1 MSTLINSLAGRL
13 RGLVGDRRRAPR
25 RGARAHARLPF
36 TVVLLDGQEEAPT
49 NFAGGKSLAGHTR
62 DLSETGL
69 TLLLPV
75 VRIGDGYLT
84 DTERHL
90 GIRLALPGGPVSM
103 LAASVRFE
111 HLDMLEDG
119 YGYLVGVRIV
129 RMRDDERASY
139 YAYLRTLASDERR
152 ERERRRDEAA
162 SNAQAS
168 PAAGQVNAWA
178 SITPAQVSEAFE
190 RFLREGARPRRS

>member
-36 TVVLLDGQEEAPT
+36 TVVLLDGQEEATT
-49 NFAGGKSLAGHTR
+49 NFAGGKSLSGHTR

-84 DTERHL
+84 DTERYL
-90 GIRLALPGGPVSM
+90 GVRLALPGGPVSM

-162 SNAQAS
+162 SLAQAA

>member
-25 RGARAHARLPF
+25 RGARARARLPF
-36 TVVLLDGQEEAPT
+36 TVVLLDGQEEATT

-69 TLLLPV
+69 TLLLPG
-75 VRIGDGYLT
+75 VRIG
-84 DTERHL
+84 
-90 GIRLALPGGPVSM
+90 
-103 LAASVRFE
+103 
-111 HLDMLEDG
+111 
-119 YGYLVGVRIV
+119 
-129 RMRDDERASY
+129 RMREDERASY
-139 YAYLRTLASDERR
+139 YAYLRTLAPGDRR

-162 SNAQAS
+162 SLAQAA

-190 RFLREGARPRRS
+190 RFLREGARPR